1 MKDVVEKFKASSTFF
16 KNAKLALSFEGR
28 KLSEEEEQQIISA
41 IESNTSIEILCIVEN
56 GTRQEAVMK
65 EQVEAFYDAVQQQY
79 ENAAAGNGPEQF
91 YRGTLRSG
99 QVISSES
106 SVTIIGDVNPGAKII
121 SQGNIVILGALKGNA
136 QAGCMVIVTALFLR
150 WICSDSDSDWGSDR
164 KESGQAGTETS
175 YTPSVKDT
183 GSGST
188 DRHCKRWKY
197 LY

>member
-1 MKDVVEKFKASSTFF
+1 MSQSVTIKSNKYGINLVLDPEIGFDELLKDVVEKFKASSTFF

-106 SVTIIGDVNPGAKII
+106 SVTIIGDVNFEPYQKP
-121 SQGNIVILGALKGNA
+121 ALSSK
-136 QAGCMVIVTALFLR
+136 
-150 WICSDSDSDWGSDR
+150 
-164 KESGQAGTETS
+164 
-175 YTPSVKDT
+175 T
-183 GSGST
+183 GPV
-188 DRHCKRWKY
+188 
-197 LY
+197 